1 MSSRIIT
8 NLHLTDWL
16 RPCHQRHK
24 NLFFNPLGL
33 LRAQHSS
40 FSVAVQKPGD
50 LILTHNH
57 GSHQGYNT
65 GNNLAIA
72 VNWATKDWI
81 FKTRAA
87 IFTLWHMIL
96 SMIACAS
103 KGQKLVFLM
112 ISGLQML
119 LMTKNSN
126 TFTPSKRKKKSCL
139 YLSVLQVQLGVNTS
153 SLELSICT
161 KLATQFHGW
170 RKRGR
175 WRVEKSAWICNDLY
189 NSIVF

>member
-72 VNWATKDWI
+72 VNWATMNWVFQNQSRHIHPVTHDIVYDCMCWKGVKIGIPYDVWSSNAADDLK
-81 FKTRAA
+81 FKYLY
-87 IFTLWHMIL
+87 TL
-96 SMIACAS
+96 
-103 KGQKLVFLM
+103 
-112 ISGLQML
+112 
-119 LMTKNSN
+119 
-126 TFTPSKRKKKSCL
+126 KKK
-139 YLSVLQVQLGVNTS
+139 NKK
-153 SLELSICT
+153 LSISLSTPGTTWCEYIFLGI
-161 KLATQFHGW
+161 KYLHQIVNPIPW
-170 RKRGR
+170 LEEKRE
-175 WRVEKSAWICNDLY
+175 VEGGEEGMDL
-189 NSIVF
+189 